1 MKSKDIRKDNNK
13 KRGVP
18 TRKNHSESLHIYS
31 EGANYLILY
40 DNYSAT
46 VYRENTDGAI
56 AIYRAA
62 DRSWK
67 IIPDLFSYSIRAAV
81 EKLYS

>member
-1 MKSKDIRKDNNK
+1 MKNKDIRKDNNK
-13 KRGVP
+13 KRVP

-56 AIYRAA
+56 AVYRAA